1 MTKFKVLSTKKFL
14 PNLVEAAAEKGIEI
28 TEQSFISTKP
38 ILTEEKC
45 WEVSNWFSSGIAHA
59 VFTSANAISP
69 FETYFLRSRKNE
81 FPEWK
86 IFTLSGK
93 TKEELHKP
101 YAKQLGSLSAVADN
115 AADLALKILS
125 ENIKEII
132 FFCGNQ
138 RRDELPQILR
148 NEGVR
153 VHEVVVYET
162 IETPVKPE
170 KDFNGILFFS
180 PSAVSSF
187 FSANQL
193 NQDTVCFAI
202 GETTADA
209 ISKKTSNQIII
220 SPSPSQEEL
229 LNQLYSFV
237 ENLPGKGYQQDQ
249 NNEA

>member
-1 MTKFKVLSTKKFL
+1 MTRFKVLSTKKLL
-14 PNLVEAAAEKGIEI
+14 PHLVGAAAKKGIEI
-28 TEQSFISTKP
+28 TEQSFISTHP
-38 ILTEEKC
+38 VLTEEKFR
-45 WEVSNWFSSGIAHA
+45 EISDWFSADIEYV
-59 VFTSANAISP
+59 VFTSANALSP
-69 FETYFLRSRKNE
+69 FETYLRKSGKKDLLH
-81 FPEWK
+81 WK

-93 TKEELHKP
+93 TKEELTKT
-101 YAKQLGSLSAVADN
+101 YAKTLGSLSAVAEN
-115 AADLALKILS
+115 ASDLAAKILE

-148 NEGVR
+148 NAGVT

-162 IETPVKPE
+162 VETPVKLE
-170 KDFNGILFFS
+170 VDFNGILFFS

-193 NQDTVCFAI
+193 NGGTVCFAI

-209 ISKKTSNQIII
+209 ISKKTQNQIII
-220 SPSPSQEEL
+220 SPSPSQEKL

-237 ENLPGKGYQQDQ
+237 EHYHGKG
-249 NNEA
+249 